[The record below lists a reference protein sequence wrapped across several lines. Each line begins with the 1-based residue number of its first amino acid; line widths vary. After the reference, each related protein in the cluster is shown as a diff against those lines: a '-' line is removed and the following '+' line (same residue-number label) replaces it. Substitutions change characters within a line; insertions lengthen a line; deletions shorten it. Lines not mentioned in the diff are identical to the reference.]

1 MFHAY
6 KAQLPGGNR
15 LLSSAAVDNS
25 PAIVYSRS
33 RKSMIEARF
42 SSVGTEFAGSVPV
55 RLIRPEQLCIS
66 VPVRLIRPEQL
77 CIERESRRG
86 LSAAFRRHVR
96 SGASE
101 NIRCT
106 ATGELSM
113 TGPGLVESCQAY
125 GKEEIFLFCEVMTV
139 MISHSRRFFSFCM
152 ERIER

>member
-6 KAQLPGGNR
+6 KAQLPEGNR

-42 SSVGTEFAGSVPV
+42 SSVGTEFAG
-55 RLIRPEQLCIS
+55 S